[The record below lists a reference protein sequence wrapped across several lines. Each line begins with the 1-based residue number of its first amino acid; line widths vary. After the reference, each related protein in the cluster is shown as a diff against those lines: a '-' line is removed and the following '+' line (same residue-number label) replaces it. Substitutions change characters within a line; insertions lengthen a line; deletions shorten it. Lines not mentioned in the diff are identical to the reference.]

1 MPNSVRVVG
10 GLNSNW
16 SQSGQVE
23 ACQNGTWVAV
33 CADSFTVDTAASVC
47 SSLGASGSLAIATP
61 GTLFATPQYSNRE
74 DYVAVAVSCSSS
86 GQCTRSQSSVS
97 VCVGGV
103 AGAVCPVASTAT
115 AGAPS
120 VCQTGNVQLV
130 GGSSAREGRLE
141 VCLRN
146 QWGTVCDDSLDRN
159 TANVVCQ
166 QLGLKDFGTECF
178 YHKILCS
185 IYLPAII
192 FA

>member
-1 MPNSVRVVG
+1 MSFTNSDAFCVAFSCESDSVRVVG

-74 DYVAVAVSCSSS
+74 DYVAMAVFCSSY
-86 GQCTRSQSSVS
+86 GQCTRSQSSIS
-97 VCVGGV
+97 LCVGGV

-146 QWGTVCDDSLDRN
+146 RWGTVCDDSLDRN

-166 QLGLKDFGTECF
+166 QLGFKDYGE
-178 YHKILCS
+178 
-185 IYLPAII
+185 
-192 FA
+192 